1 MTDQRQ
7 VRFGI
12 IGAGVAAETHARE
25 LARVVGARL
34 EAVFARDDGKAERF
48 RSAFD
53 VPKAYSDLDRFL
65 ADTCIDAVIV
75 ATPNGLHRDYAL
87 AVCAA
92 GKHVIVEKPLEINT
106 ERAQA
111 IICACKRAGTRLFVI
126 YQRRYSQ
133 AARKAK
139 EDIAA
144 GRLGKIIL
152 VNIVDN
158 EFRKPEYYQK
168 DYWRGTKELEGGGCL
183 ITQSTHLIDLVQYL
197 TGPIASVFAYTAT
210 ALHAIET
217 EDTAVAVFKFANGAL
232 GTLSS
237 STAAYPGLRH
247 MVTICGTEGSIIFN
261 GEHDQIIFRA
271 SQHDDDLIDYH
282 GEFSFADPVDPRAYP
297 TTGQRIQLQKITDA
311 LMTADQAGEVDEPQM
326 LRALQVSDALYRSA
340 AQGAQALIAD

>member
-1 MTDQRQ
+1 MTDQSQ

-25 LARVVGARL
+25 LARVGGARL
-34 EAVFARDDGKAERF
+34 EAVFARDNGKAERF

-75 ATPNGLHRDYAL
+75 ATPNGLHRDYAM

-111 IICACKRAGTRLFVI
+111 IVSACKRAGTRLFVI

-144 GRLGKIIL
+144 GRLGKIVL

-168 DYWRGTKELEGGGCL
+168 DYWRGTKDLEGGGCI

-197 TGPIASVFAYTAT
+197 AGPIASVFAYTRSRPRIRQSPFSSSRT
-210 ALHAIET
+210 ALLEPCHPRPPLIRACAIWSR
-217 EDTAVAVFKFANGAL
+217 FAERKAA
-232 GTLSS
+232 SS
-237 STAAYPGLRH
+237 SMANMTR
-247 MVTICGTEGSIIFN
+247 S
-261 GEHDQIIFRA
+261 
-271 SQHDDDLIDYH
+271 
-282 GEFSFADPVDPRAYP
+282 SFALRSMMM
-297 TTGQRIQLQKITDA
+297 IQ
-311 LMTADQAGEVDEPQM
+311 
-326 LRALQVSDALYRSA
+326 
-340 AQGAQALIAD
+340 